1 MEGKDLN
8 LTVDTTAL
16 TNAVEAGIQTQEQ
29 AVSLNRLVR
38 SVLAIDLLKGARELS
53 STIDPLMR
61 MYERAK
67 ARFEEVFE
75 EEVDSYGT
83 KEALELMD
91 AFSSVIMRIVD
102 LQRKIVQ
109 GKELFSSQDLM
120 TEEERAVSRLMQSIQ
135 TPEEKKVFIE
145 TMKKVIL
152 ETKQKKDPAESDD
165 FEG

>member
-38 SVLAIDLLKGARELS
+38 SVLAIDLLKGSRELS